1 MKSYRSDSTRITPVP
16 LKGGTMRWNLKNR
29 FLVPTLLAIVLGMGA
44 ASVLSFTQS
53 KNAVNDALMNQSE
66 QMADALVRQIS
77 AWIDD
82 ITNDIRQMAHRDEFK
97 AVVASRGM
105 DREAVAK
112 ADQALADIIKIYGF
126 GSMGLLGKDGT
137 ALAYSSPGSSGTLNL
152 SDRGYFKEAITGK
165 IAVSDALK
173 SRVTGKPVM
182 AVAIPYLYEGKQ
194 EGVFIAVVNLDS
206 FSETFI
212 DPVKLGEG
220 ETGYAF
226 LMARSGVLAAHPD
239 KSTILKT
246 NLMDSDWGA
255 EMARNGNGVISY
267 EWKGDKKIVTYRKE
281 PKSGWIIGITAIES
295 DIFSSIK
302 QIRNSSILISAI
314 VVFVVGCIV
323 FIVVRGIAA
332 ALSKGVIFAE
342 AVAEGDL
349 SQQLELDRTDE
360 IGVLAAALRKM
371 VGNLKEMIQT
381 AETKTTEAEE
391 QSEKARIAMQEA
403 EEARR
408 MAESAKREGMLQAAG
423 QLEGIVERLNNAS
436 DELTRT
442 VNQAT
447 RGSDIQRERTSET
460 ATAIEEMNATV
471 MEVAR
476 NAGDAADSA
485 EEARSH
491 AEEGYRVVED
501 VVRAIEEVDTKSDS
515 MKQGLNSLG
524 QHAEGI
530 GQIMNVITDIADQTN
545 LLALNA
551 AIEAARAGDAGR
563 GFAVV
568 ADEVRKL
575 AEKTMEATGEVGQVV
590 TAIQESSRTNI
601 RGMEEASQ
609 SVEESTRLAAK
620 AGESL
625 RDILRIVEANADQVR
640 SIATASEEQ
649 SAASEQISRSA
660 DEINSIASETAQ
672 AMNESSGNVTE
683 LSNMA
688 RELVQLIEHLKSE
701 E

>member
-112 ADQALADIIKIYGF
+112 ADQALADITKIYGF

-212 DPVKLGEG
+212 DPVKLG